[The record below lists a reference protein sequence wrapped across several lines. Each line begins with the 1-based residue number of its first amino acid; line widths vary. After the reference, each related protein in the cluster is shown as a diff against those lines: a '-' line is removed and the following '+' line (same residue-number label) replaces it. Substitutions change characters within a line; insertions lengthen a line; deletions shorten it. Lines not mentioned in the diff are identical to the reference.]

1 MVFSYIYRVLVIT
14 MNMDAVNRKMIQLV
28 TYGYSLCHMGYLTW
42 VYFESW
48 EPLEKYDEALSK
60 IYPEIINS
68 GWTYSGILDLNVY
81 PQIGE
86 KWLHIFKEMFVSV
99 FNALLITTPWFVF
112 LAACLS
118 RWKIGKYLNK
128 FQFSDNLKLQH
139 KSLLNL
145 LLYQTIGPFFY
156 TITVILNLFIGRTST
171 QASALLENL
180 IPFPLFFMCT
190 VSPIIT
196 LYLIVPYRI
205 ACIKIWERLFGAK
218 WKVTSG
224 VVEKSTG
231 KSVAAVV
238 T

>member
-1 MVFSYIYRVLVIT
+1 
-14 MNMDAVNRKMIQLV
+14 MDAVNRKVIQLV

-42 VYFESW
+42 IYFESW
-48 EPLEKYDEALSK
+48 EPIEKYDEELSK
-60 IYPEIINS
+60 IYPEVIDS

-81 PQIGE
+81 PQI
-86 KWLHIFKEMFVSV
+86 V
-99 FNALLITTPWFVF
+99 FNALVITTPWFVF

-128 FQFSDNLKLQH
+128 FQFSDNVKHQH

-156 TITVILNLFIGRTST
+156 TITVILYIFIGRTST

-180 IPFPLFFMCT
+180 IPFPLFFMCA

-196 LYLIVPYRI
+196 LYLIAPYRL
-205 ACIKIWERLFGAK
+205 ACIKVWERLFGAK

-224 VVEKSTG
+224 VVEQSTE
-231 KSVAAVV
+231 KSVAVV